1 MEICIGCDTIKAAE
15 SVCNLGYYMDQHLRN
30 TVHINKLSS
39 CLYLLLKKIAR
50 IRHLIDEGTC
60 KMIVQALVISKLD
73 YCNCLLLGCAEYE
86 LDKLQKIQNMS
97 CRIIYNLSKYDH
109 VTDHMKELHWLQIRE
124 RITYKVAMLAFH
136 CYTGTAPTYL
146 REILPSSHGRTSLR
160 SGSNNTMPVMR
171 SKLSMVHSSSFSS
184 MAPRI
189 WNRLPSEIRS
199 EKNIVSFKTKLKTH
213 LFRISYN
220 IMD

>member
-15 SVCNLGYYMDQHLRN
+15 SVCNLGYYMDQYLRN

-39 CLYLLLKKIAR
+39 CLYLLLKTIAR
-50 IRHLIDEGTC
+50 IMHLIDEGTC
-60 KMIVQALVISKLD
+60 KVIVQALVISKLD
-73 YCNCLLLGCAEYE
+73 YCKCLLLGSAEYE
-86 LDKLQKIQNMS
+86 LDRLQKIQNMS

-109 VTDHMKELHWLQIRE
+109 ATDHMKEFTLATEKGRESHIRF
-124 RITYKVAMLAFH
+124 YAGFH
-136 CYTGTAPTYL
+136 CYTGMAQAYL
-146 REILPSSHGRTSLR
+146 REILPSSYGRTSLR
-160 SGSNNTMPVMR
+160 SGSNNTIPVMR

-184 MAPRI
+184 MALRI
-189 WNRLPSEIRS
+189 WNRLPSESRS

>member
-1 MEICIGCDTIKAAE
+1 MP
-15 SVCNLGYYMDQHLRN
+15 
-30 TVHINKLSS
+30 
-39 CLYLLLKKIAR
+39 
-50 IRHLIDEGTC
+50 
-60 KMIVQALVISKLD
+60 
-73 YCNCLLLGCAEYE
+73 
-86 LDKLQKIQNMS
+86 
-97 CRIIYNLSKYDH
+97 CRIIYNLSNFDH
-109 VTDHMKELHWLQIRE
+109 VTDHMKVLHWLQIRE

-136 CYTGTAPTYL
+136 FYAGMAPAYL

-171 SKLSMVHSSSFSS
+171 SKGCTVHSSSFSS

-199 EKNIVSFKTKLKTH
+199 EKNIVSFKTKLKTDS
-213 LFRISYN
+213 FRISYN